1 MRSGS
6 GDERPPTPGGARP
19 ALHALRSRRPL
30 PGGGRDA
37 DGYRWTWSGCGV
49 MAVLNV
55 TPDSFSD
62 GGRFRGVDDA
72 VAAARAHWAAGAAWI
87 DVGGASTRPGA
98 EPVPPEVEAARVVPV
113 VRALRTLEP
122 GARISIDTSDPA
134 VAREAVA
141 AGADLV
147 NDVRCLRDPELRR
160 ACAELGVPAV
170 ASHLRGEPATMQRRP
185 AFEDVVA
192 EVAADLRAARTRALA
207 DGVPD
212 VLLDPGIGF
221 GKTAAHNRALLRA
234 TGVLAGLGAPLLVGA
249 SRKRTLGEVTG
260 EDDAARRDPASV
272 AAHLYAAAHG
282 AALVRAHDVV
292 GHVQALRVW
301 AWLDG

>member
-1 MRSGS
+1 VRAGS
-6 GDERPPTPGGARP
+6 GDEPAPAATGAEP
-19 ALHALRSRRPL
+19 ARHVLRSRRPL
-30 PGGGRDA
+30 PGAARDA
-37 DGYRWTWSGCGV
+37 EGYLWTWSACQV

-62 GGRFRGVDDA
+62 GGRYRGVDDA
-72 VAAARAHWAAGAAWI
+72 VAAARLHWAAGADWI

-98 EPVPPEVEAARVVPV
+98 DPVPPEVEAARAVPV
-113 VRALRTLEP
+113 VRALRALEP
-122 GARISIDTSDPA
+122 GARISIDTSDPS

-170 ASHLRGEPATMQRRP
+170 ASHLRGEPATMQRGP
-185 AFEDVVA
+185 VFGDVVA
-192 EVAADLRAARTRALA
+192 EVAADLRAARARALA
-207 DGVPD
+207 DGVPS
-212 VLLDPGIGF
+212 VLLDPGLGF
-221 GKTAAHNRALLRA
+221 GKTRAHNRALLRA
-234 TGVLAGLGAPLLVGA
+234 TGFLADLGAPLLVGA
-249 SRKRTLGEVTG
+249 SRKRSLGEVAG
-260 EDDAARRDPASV
+260 EPDAARRDPASV

-282 AALVRAHDVV
+282 AALVRAHDVA

-301 AWLDG
+301 AWLGG

>member
-1 MRSGS
+1 VRPGC
-6 GDERPPTPGGARP
+6 GDESPLTPQPAEPT
-19 ALHALRSRRPL
+19 LHVLRSRRPL
-30 PGGGRDA
+30 PGGTRDA
-37 DGYRWTWSGCGV
+37 DGYRWAWRGCHV

-62 GGRFRGVDDA
+62 GGRFGGVDDA

-98 EPVPPEVEAARVVPV
+98 EPVPAEVEAARAVPV
-113 VRALRTLEP
+113 VRALRALEP
-122 GARISIDTSDPA
+122 GARISIDTSDPS

-147 NDVRCLRDPELRR
+147 NDVRCLRDPDLRR

-170 ASHLRGEPATMQRRP
+170 ASHLRGEPATMQQRP
-185 AFEDVVA
+185 VYGDVVA
-192 EVAADLRAARTRALA
+192 EVAADLRAARARALA
-207 DGVPD
+207 DGVPA

-221 GKTAAHNRALLRA
+221 GKTMDHNRALLRA
-234 TGVLAGLGAPLLVGA
+234 TGLLADLGAPLLVGA
-249 SRKRTLGEVTG
+249 SRKRSLGEVAG
-260 EDDAARRDPASV
+260 EGEPARRDPASV

-282 AALVRAHDVV
+282 AALVRAHDVT

-301 AWLDG
+301 AWLGG